1 MFMNSGFT
9 DVIDPQIKNNKNTKE
24 KKRCKCWLA

>member
-9 DVIDPQIKNNKNTKE
+9 DVIDPQIKNNKNTWE
-24 KKRCKCWLA
+24 KNAANVG